1 MSFRA
6 CPYFEK
12 SDFMLGK
19 YLEKVR
25 ENAPIIHNITN
36 YVTVNDVANIILAC
50 GASPIMS
57 DEPEDA
63 AEITGLCGGSLT
75 SISARLT
82 SVPFRECSRPA
93 KEPRSCPT
101 FLCSTLWGGGA
112 SKLRTDTAVGLLNEL
127 KFTAVRETFPK

>member
-6 CPYFEK
+6 CPYFFEK

-50 GASPIMS
+50 GASPIRS

-63 AEITGLCGGSLT
+63 AEITGLCGGININIGTLNKRT
-75 SISARLT
+75 ISGMFSAGKRARGA
-82 SVPFRECSRPA
+82 V
-93 KEPRSCPT
+93 PRSCARP
-101 FLCSTLWGGGA
+101 CGGGSLKA
-112 SKLRTDTAVGLLNEL
+112 SHRHGRRAFER
-127 KFTAVRETFPK
+127 A